1 MADLDVVIQ
10 NELLEVSF
18 DAETQV
24 VITGE
29 ETFDVLLEAGTEV
42 SIDNDYIEVL
52 TLAEGQPGPPGE
64 PGTKV
69 TVSVTPPANPR
80 VGDIWFVKA

>member
-1 MADLDVVIQ
+1 MDDLDVVLH
-10 NELLEVSF
+10 NELLQIDF
-18 DAETQV
+18 DAETEV

-29 ETFDVLLEAGTEV
+29 ESFDVYLEAATEV

-52 TLAEGQPGPPGE
+52 TLAEGQPGPKGE

-69 TVSVTPPANPR
+69 TASATPPLNPR
-80 VGDIWFVKA
+80 VGDLWIVKA